1 MQIYSQ
7 SKIDIEEKIQKLQM
21 YMEMNKAK
29 IRLNQETIEY
39 NVSVLT
45 GRKDD
50 NEDLKEHQGKKL
62 RTLERKV
69 REISEQ
75 VKTDLKSHK
84 EKNKMLTDALQKLT
98 KNFKY
103 LQEKF
108 KHFGNVDKNKYNSAW
123 EMHEDEVRELL
134 DKI

>member
-1 MQIYSQ
+1 
-7 SKIDIEEKIQKLQM
+7 
-21 YMEMNKAK
+21 MEMNKAR

-50 NEDLKEHQGKKL
+50 NEDLKEHQNKKL

-69 REISEQ
+69 REVATQ
-75 VKTDLKSHK
+75 VKNDLKTHY
-84 EKNKMLTDALQKLT
+84 EKNKKLTNELQKLT

-108 KHFGNVDKNKYNSAW
+108 KHFGTVDKNKYNAAW
-123 EMHEDEVRELL
+123 EMHEDEVREML
-134 DKI
+134 DKIYQADRTI

>member
-1 MQIYSQ
+1 
-7 SKIDIEEKIQKLQM
+7 
-21 YMEMNKAK
+21 MEMNKAK

-45 GRKDD
+45 GRRDD
-50 NEDLKEHQGKKL
+50 NDDLKEHQAKKL

-75 VKTDLKSHK
+75 VKTDLKTHK
-84 EKNKMLTDALQKLT
+84 EKNKKLTDDLQKLT

-108 KHFGNVDKNKYNSAW
+108 KHFGNVDKNK
-123 EMHEDEVRELL
+123 
-134 DKI
+134 